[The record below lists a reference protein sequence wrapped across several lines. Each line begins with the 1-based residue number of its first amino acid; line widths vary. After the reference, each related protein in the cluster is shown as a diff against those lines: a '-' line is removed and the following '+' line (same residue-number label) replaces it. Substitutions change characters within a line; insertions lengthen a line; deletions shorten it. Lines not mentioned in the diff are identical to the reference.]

1 MNKQT
6 INKMT
11 YMVIRILLF
20 ALVLTLG
27 TFTALSVGET
37 AGLASTTL
45 PQTAVEAIAADPA
58 DQVIYA
64 GLAKDEQS
72 TQFYIS
78 KDSGQS
84 WQAIGPGLDATVTD
98 LAVHPAD
105 VNSLYAG
112 TPGGDLET
120 TNNLLVS
127 GDGGQ
132 SWHDFHLKLPA
143 NPERQLPDVTALAV
157 DPNRPDELY
166 IGTAGQG
173 VYVYDAQPNSYGYEL
188 VGGVNFAQRYIKNL
202 VVGPN
207 SQVYALTTEG
217 IIAIDR
223 PNDTWREINSLPD
236 VAVSLAVDSTDP
248 QTLYAGTVGYGAY
261 RSTDGGQTWEAL
273 NNKALGWQPG
283 TILQVS
289 ALALDEANPQHL
301 AVATAYSVGSEVAG
315 GSVYESHNAGQNW
328 TKLADTETVVN
339 SLNISSGGI
348 YATTAQG
355 LVQYREPVGSTAASP
370 LGNLRS
376 LSNPSGSQ
384 ILILTLTVILAGL
397 ILVGRVEW
405 FLGRRASQP
414 ATR

>member
-273 NNKALGWQPG
+273 NNEALGWQPG
-283 TILQVS
+283 TILRVS